1 MKSPCLSI
9 CPLASGSRGNSV
21 FVSGGTTSILVD
33 AGFSG
38 VELERRMRA
47 KALSPDNLSA
57 VVVTH
62 EHTDHIQAAGIL
74 SRRYNIPLY
83 LNSKT
88 HLAAEA
94 KLGKVDHLN
103 LFAGGT
109 RFEIGELTIN
119 PFSISHDAADPLGM
133 TVEHGTA
140 KLGIA
145 TDLGIATNLVRQ
157 HLRGCN
163 LLYVEANHDPH
174 LLNIGPYPW
183 YLKQRVKSRKGHLS
197 NQEAAAL
204 VCDVRTPAL
213 AHVILAHLSE
223 QNNCPEKALQA
234 MTEALDSP
242 HVRVEVARPD
252 LPGSLI
258 EL

>member
-1 MKSPCLSI
+1 
-9 CPLASGSRGNSV
+9 V

-33 AGFSG
+33 AGLSG

-47 KALSPDNLSA
+47 KSLSPDKLSA
-57 VVVTH
+57 LVVTH

-83 LNSKT
+83 INSKT
-88 HLAAEA
+88 QQAAAA
-94 KLGKVDHLN
+94 KLGRVDLVN
-103 LFAGGT
+103 VFACGT
-109 RFEIGELTIN
+109 RFEIGDLTIN

-133 TVEHGTA
+133 TVAHGKA

-157 HLRGCN
+157 HLQGCH

-204 VCDVRTPAL
+204 VSDVSTEAL

-258 EL
+258 AL

>member
-1 MKSPCLSI
+1 M
-9 CPLASGSRGNSV
+9 

-33 AGFSG
+33 AGLSG

-47 KALSPDNLSA
+47 RSLSPDNLSA

-74 SRRYNIPLY
+74 CRRYNIPLY
-83 LNSKT
+83 INSRT
-88 HLAAEA
+88 HQAAAA
-94 KLGKVDHLN
+94 KLGKVDFVN
-103 LFAGGT
+103 LFACGT
-109 RFEIGELTIN
+109 RFEIGDLAIN

-133 TVEHGTA
+133 TVEHGNA

-145 TDLGIATNLVRQ
+145 TDLGIATSLVRQ
-157 HLRGCN
+157 HLQGCR
-163 LLYVEANHDPH
+163 LLYLESNHDPY
-174 LLNIGPYPW
+174 LLNTGPYPW

-204 VCDVRTPAL
+204 VCDVRTPVL
-213 AHVILAHLSE
+213 DHVILAHLSE
-223 QNNCPEKALQA
+223 QNNCPEKALQV
-234 MTEALDSP
+234 MTEALDAP
-242 HVRVEVARPD
+242 HIKVEVARPD

-258 EL
+258 AL